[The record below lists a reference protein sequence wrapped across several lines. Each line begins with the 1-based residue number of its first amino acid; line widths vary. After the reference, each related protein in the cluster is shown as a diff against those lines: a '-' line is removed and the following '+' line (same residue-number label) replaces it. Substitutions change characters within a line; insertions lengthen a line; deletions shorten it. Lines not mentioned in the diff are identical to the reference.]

1 LRHFCA
7 PIKLNEAASSG
18 GTLLNAYESGLR
30 KVIPAVLIY
39 VRSADDR
46 VLMIHRL
53 GGVGGQGKPGDYHA
67 GKWNGMGGKLE
78 PDESPWQGARR
89 ELKEETGLELA
100 EADFKLLGT
109 LQFPNFKAHKSEDW
123 LCFVFTARVRQ
134 ASTQIALS
142 RCDEGALHWV
152 PAHDLLSLNLWAG
165 DRHFIPY
172 VIDEMPFVGMIR
184 YQGQDVTEYRIEPL
198 A

>member
-1 LRHFCA
+1 M
-7 PIKLNEAASSG
+7 
-18 GTLLNAYESGLR
+18 NAYESGQR

-39 VRSADDR
+39 VKSADDR

-78 PDESPWQGARR
+78 ADESPWQGARR
-89 ELKEETGLELA
+89 ELREETGIDLPEGVLK
-100 EADFKLLGT
+100 FLGT

-123 LCFVFTARVRQ
+123 LCFVFTAHV
-134 ASTQIALS
+134 S
-142 RCDEGALHWV
+142 RKSSEIVLAPCEEGALHWI
-152 PAHDLLSLNLWAG
+152 PSRDILSLNLWAG

-172 VIDEMPFVGMIR
+172 VLDEKPFVGTIR
-184 YQGQDVTEYRIEPL
+184 YSGQDVIEYQIKSL
-198 A
+198 M

>member
-1 LRHFCA
+1 
-7 PIKLNEAASSG
+7 
-18 GTLLNAYESGLR
+18 LNAYESGLR

-89 ELKEETGLELA
+89 ELKEETGLDLSES
-100 EADFKLLGT
+100 DFKLLGT
-109 LQFPNFKAHKSEDW
+109 LQFPNFKAHQSEDW
-123 LCFVFTARVRQ
+123 LCFVFTARVPQ
-134 ASTQIALS
+134 DSTRIALS
-142 RCDEGALHWV
+142 PCDEGALHWV
-152 PAHDLLSLNLWAG
+152 PALDLLSLNLWAG

-172 VIDEMPFVGMIR
+172 VIDEKPFVGMIR
-184 YQGQDVTEYRIEPL
+184 YQGQDVTEYRIERL
-198 A
+198 I

>member
-1 LRHFCA
+1 M
-7 PIKLNEAASSG
+7 
-18 GTLLNAYESGLR
+18 NAFESGQR

-53 GGVGGQGKPGDYHA
+53 GGVGGQGKAGDYHA

-89 ELKEETGLELA
+89 ELKEESGLDLSEQ
-100 EADFKLLGT
+100 DFKLLGT

-123 LCFVFTARVRQ
+123 LCFVFTARLTRV
-134 ASTQIALS
+134 AADVNLAP
-142 RCDEGALHWV
+142 CDEGALHWI
-152 PAHDLLSLNLWAG
+152 PAGDLMSLNLWAG
-165 DRHFIPY
+165 DRHFISF
-172 VIDEMPFVGMIR
+172 VIDEKPFFGMIR
-184 YQGQDVTEYRIEPL
+184 YQGQDVTEHRVECL
-198 A
+198 K